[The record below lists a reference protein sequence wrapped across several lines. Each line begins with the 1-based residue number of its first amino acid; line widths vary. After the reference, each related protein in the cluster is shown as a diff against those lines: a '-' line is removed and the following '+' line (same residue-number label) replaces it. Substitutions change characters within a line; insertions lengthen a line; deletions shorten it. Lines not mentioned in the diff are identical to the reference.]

1 MKNIY
6 AAVTRKNLA
15 GTKEYLP
22 EEGLDIDTAIRLFTQ
37 MGAYPSFDENKK
49 GTLETGKYADLVVLE
64 EDLYTVEKE
73 HLKDIEIA
81 MTICNGK
88 IVYENKEESYG

>member
-49 GTLETGKYADLVVLE
+49 GTLETENTLISSYWK
-64 EDLYTVEKE
+64 
-73 HLKDIEIA
+73 
-81 MTICNGK
+81 K
-88 IVYENKEESYG
+88 ISTPQKKNI